1 MPSLK
6 TIRKRIGSV
15 KSTQKITRA
24 MKMVAGARLARSQ
37 ARITALRPY
46 AVKTAEVLQEVAR
59 SMVQDASRED
69 ADTALHKLLERREEK
84 KVLYLVIS
92 ADRGLAGAFN
102 ANIAKAV
109 LRSWREKEAAG
120 AEVSFVTVGRKG
132 REQVAASRRQ
142 GAARLH
148 PGVRVGRSSRRRA
161 PSRCG
166 SPRGT
171 AGGSSTRSTWC
182 SASSRAPSRRRRKRG
197 ASCCRLAL
205 PSDDADEDR
214 GGRGDARR
222 ALVPSPVARPLAR
235 LAAARRTR
243 TRRPTE
249 YIFEPGRDQLLE
261 RLLPMYLE
269 ISILRGLY
277 ESQASFFGAQMTA
290 MDAAT
295 RNAKDLIG
303 RLTLVY
309 NRARQAAIT
318 KELMEIIGGAEA
330 LKE

>member
-6 TIRKRIGSV
+6 TIRKRIGSI

-37 ARITALRPY
+37 ARVTALRPY

-59 SMVQDASRED
+59 AMVQDAGAGDGESP
-69 ADTALHKLLERREEK
+69 LHKLLERREEK

-102 ANIAKAV
+102 ANISKAV
-109 LRSWREKEAAG
+109 MRSWKEKEAAG

-132 REQVAASRRQ
+132 REQVQRR
-142 GAARLH
+142 GGKVLHDFTRVFEAVDIEKARTISLWLTA
-148 PGVRVGRSSRRRA
+148 RYRRREFDA
-161 PSRCG
+161 IHVVFSEFK
-166 SPRGT
+166 SAISQT
-171 AGGSSTRSTWC
+171 ARVEQLL
-182 SASSRAPSRRRRKRG
+182 P
-197 ASCCRLAL
+197 LPL
-205 PSDDADEDR
+205 PSDDEQKADQQKDQ
-214 GGRGDARR
+214 D
-222 ALVPSPVARPLAR
+222 LA
-235 LAAARRTR
+235 
-243 TRRPTE
+243 PTE

-261 RLLPMYLE
+261 RLVPMYLE

>member
-6 TIRKRIGSV
+6 LIRKRIGSV

-59 SMVQDASRED
+59 SMVQDASRDD
-69 ADTALHKLLERREEK
+69 ADSTLHRLLERREEK
-84 KVLYLVIS
+84 KVLYVVIS

-102 ANIAKAV
+102 ANISKAV

-120 AEVSFVTVGRKG
+120 AEASFVTVGRKG
-132 REQVAASRRQ
+132 REQVQRR
-142 GAARLH
+142 GGKVLHDFTRVFESVDLEKARTIALWLTA
-148 PGVRVGRSSRRRA
+148 RYRRRDFDA
-161 PSRCG
+161 IYVAYSEFK
-166 SPRGT
+166 
-171 AGGSSTRSTWC
+171 
-182 SASSRAPSRRRRKRG
+182 SAITQIAKVDKLLP
-197 ASCCRLAL
+197 LAM
-205 PSDDADEDR
+205 PTDDDAED
-214 GGRGDARR
+214 
-222 ALVPSPVARPLAR
+222 
-235 LAAARRTR
+235 AAGEATPAA
-243 TRRPTE
+243 TAKKEQDQAPTE

-295 RNAKDLIG
+295 RNAKELIG

>member
-24 MKMVAGARLARSQ
+24 MKMVAGARLARAQ
-37 ARITALRPY
+37 TRITALRPY
-46 AVKTAEVLQEVAR
+46 AVKTAQVLQEVAR
-59 SMVQDASRED
+59 SMVQDASRDD
-69 ADTALHKLLERREEK
+69 ADTPLHKLLERREEK
-84 KVLYLVIS
+84 KALYVVIS

-102 ANIAKAV
+102 ANISKAV

-120 AEVSFVTVGRKG
+120 IETSFVTVGRKG
-132 REQVAASRRQ
+132 REQVQRR
-142 GAARLH
+142 GGKVLHDFTRVFESVDIEKARTIALWLTA
-148 PGVRVGRSSRRRA
+148 RYRRRDFDA
-161 PSRCG
+161 IYLVFSEFKSAITQTARVEQLLPLPLPSEDDEKSAADATPSG
-166 SPRGT
+166 AT
-171 AGGSSTRSTWC
+171 ATSGGGSN
-182 SASSRAPSRRRRKRG
+182 KK
-197 ASCCRLAL
+197 
-205 PSDDADEDR
+205 DQDAQ
-214 GGRGDARR
+214 
-222 ALVPSPVARPLAR
+222 
-235 LAAARRTR
+235 
-243 TRRPTE
+243 PTE

>member
-69 ADTALHKLLERREEK
+69 ADTPLHKLLERREEK

-102 ANIAKAV
+102 ANISKAV

-132 REQVAASRRQ
+132 REQIARR
-142 GAARLH
+142 GGKVLHDFTRVFESVDLEKARTIALWLTA
-148 PGVRVGRSSRRRA
+148 RYRRREFDSIYVVFSEFKSA
-161 PSRCG
+161 ITQ
-166 SPRGT
+166 T
-171 AGGSSTRSTWC
+171 AKVDKLL
-182 SASSRAPSRRRRKRG
+182 P
-197 ASCCRLAL
+197 LAL
-205 PSDDADEDR
+205 PDEADET
-214 GGRGDARR
+214 
-222 ALVPSPVARPLAR
+222 S
-235 LAAARRTR
+235 AAEATPGSAGAV
-243 TRRPTE
+243 TGSKGTSGTSSSKKDHDETPTE

-295 RNAKDLIG
+295 RNAKEMIAK
-303 RLTLVY
+303 LTLDY
-309 NRARQAAIT
+309 NRARQAGIT
-318 KELMEIIGGAEA
+318 KELLEIVGGAEA

>member
-1 MPSLK
+1 M
-6 TIRKRIGSV
+6 
-15 KSTQKITRA
+15 
-24 MKMVAGARLARSQ
+24 
-37 ARITALRPY
+37 
-46 AVKTAEVLQEVAR
+46 
-59 SMVQDASRED
+59 DA
-69 ADTALHKLLERREEK
+69 
-84 KVLYLVIS
+84 
-92 ADRGLAGAFN
+92 
-102 ANIAKAV
+102 
-109 LRSWREKEAAG
+109 
-120 AEVSFVTVGRKG
+120 SFVTVGRKG
-132 REQVAASRRQ
+132 RELGAAARRK

-148 PGVRVGRSSRRRA
+148 PRVRVGRHREGAQTIALWLTARYRRRDFDA
-161 PSRCG
+161 IYLVFNEFKSAITQ
-166 SPRGT
+166 T
-171 AGGSSTRSTWC
+171 ARVEQLL
-182 SASSRAPSRRRRKRG
+182 P
-197 ASCCRLAL
+197 LAL
-205 PSDDADEDR
+205 PSEGDDKSAADATPGGAPGGSSKKAEDE
-214 GGRGDARR
+214 A
-222 ALVPSPVARPLAR
+222 
-235 LAAARRTR
+235 
-243 TRRPTE
+243 PTE

>member
-69 ADTALHKLLERREEK
+69 AETPLHKLLERREEK
-84 KVLYLVIS
+84 KVLYVVIS

-102 ANIAKAV
+102 ANISKAV
-109 LRSWREKEAAG
+109 LRSWREKEASG
-120 AEVSFVTVGRKG
+120 VETSFVTVGRKG
-132 REQVAASRRQ
+132 REQVQRRGGKVLHDFTRVFESIDIEKARTIALWLTSRY
-142 GAARLH
+142 
-148 PGVRVGRSSRRRA
+148 RRRDFDAIYLVFSEFKSAITQTARVEQLLPLRLPTDGDKKDAANATPAGA
-161 PSRCG
+161 PTTSG
-166 SPRGT
+166 
-171 AGGSSTRSTWC
+171 GGSGSGSNNDR
-182 SASSRAPSRRRRKRG
+182 
-197 ASCCRLAL
+197 
-205 PSDDADEDR
+205 DE
-214 GGRGDARR
+214 
-222 ALVPSPVARPLAR
+222 
-235 LAAARRTR
+235 T
-243 TRRPTE
+243 PTE

>member
-69 ADTALHKLLERREEK
+69 AETPLNKLLERREEK
-84 KVLYLVIS
+84 KALYVVIS

-102 ANIAKAV
+102 ANISKAV

-120 AEVSFVTVGRKG
+120 IESSFVTVGRKG
-132 REQVAASRRQ
+132 REQVQRR
-142 GAARLH
+142 GGKVLHDFTRVFESIDIEKARTIALWL
-148 PGVRVGRSSRRRA
+148 
-161 PSRCG
+161 
-166 SPRGT
+166 T
-171 AGGSSTRSTWC
+171 ARY
-182 SASSRAPSRRRRKRG
+182 RKRDFD
-197 ASCCRLAL
+197 AIYLVFSEFKSAITQTARVEQLLPLPL
-205 PSDDADEDR
+205 PSDDDKKSAADATPAGAPTNSSGNANKKDQ
-214 GGRGDARR
+214 DD
-222 ALVPSPVARPLAR
+222 P
-235 LAAARRTR
+235 
-243 TRRPTE
+243 PTE

>member
-59 SMVQDASRED
+59 SMVQDASRD
-69 ADTALHKLLERREEK
+69 DVDTPLHKLLERREEK

-102 ANIAKAV
+102 ANISKAV

-132 REQVAASRRQ
+132 REQIARR
-142 GAARLH
+142 GGKVLHDFTRVFESVDLEKARAIALWLTA
-148 PGVRVGRSSRRRA
+148 RYRRRDFDA
-161 PSRCG
+161 IHVVYSEFK
-166 SPRGT
+166 SPISQIARVDKLL
-171 AGGSSTRSTWC
+171 
-182 SASSRAPSRRRRKRG
+182 P
-197 ASCCRLAL
+197 LPL
-205 PSDDADEDR
+205 PSDEDAKD
-214 GGRGDARR
+214 
-222 ALVPSPVARPLAR
+222 P
-235 LAAARRTR
+235 AAATSGNSGKKDQDEA
-243 TRRPTE
+243 PTE

>member
-59 SMVQDASRED
+59 SMVQDASSEH
-69 ADTALHKLLERREEK
+69 AETPLHKLLERREEK

-102 ANIAKAV
+102 ANISKAV

-120 AEVSFVTVGRKG
+120 TEVSFVTVGRKG
-132 REQVAASRRQ
+132 REQVQRR
-142 GAARLH
+142 GGKVLHDFTRVFESVDLEKARAIALWLTA
-148 PGVRVGRSSRRRA
+148 RYRRREVDA
-161 PSRCG
+161 IYVVYSEFKSPISQIARVDKLLPLPLPSEEDAKDA
-166 SPRGT
+166 
-171 AGGSSTRSTWC
+171 AGATTGSSG
-182 SASSRAPSRRRRKRG
+182 KK
-197 ASCCRLAL
+197 
-205 PSDDADEDR
+205 DQDE
-214 GGRGDARR
+214 A
-222 ALVPSPVARPLAR
+222 
-235 LAAARRTR
+235 
-243 TRRPTE
+243 PTE

>member
-59 SMVQDASRED
+59 SMVQDASRDD
-69 ADTALHKLLERREEK
+69 ADTPLHKLLERREEK

-102 ANIAKAV
+102 ANIAKAT

-132 REQVAASRRQ
+132 REQVARR
-142 GAARLH
+142 GGKVLHDFTRVFESVDLEKARTIALWLTA
-148 PGVRVGRSSRRRA
+148 RYRRRDFDA
-161 PSRCG
+161 IYVVYSEFKSAITQTAKVDKLLPLPLPSEDDARDAAGATTG
-166 SPRGT
+166 SAGATNAT
-171 AGGSSTRSTWC
+171 A
-182 SASSRAPSRRRRKRG
+182 ASSNSGKKEQDQA
-197 ASCCRLAL
+197 
-205 PSDDADEDR
+205 
-214 GGRGDARR
+214 
-222 ALVPSPVARPLAR
+222 
-235 LAAARRTR
+235 
-243 TRRPTE
+243 PTE